1 MARPH
6 LDALFEQQA
15 ERKIDLDELEA
26 GVPSL
31 MSEVGQPVVLDA
43 LVKRLEGTPE
53 DEREMLMSLL
63 PHLKSR
69 EMVDH
74 LW

>member
-31 MSEVGQPVVLDA
+31 MTEVGQPVVLDA

-53 DEREMLMSLL
+53 DEHEMLMSLL